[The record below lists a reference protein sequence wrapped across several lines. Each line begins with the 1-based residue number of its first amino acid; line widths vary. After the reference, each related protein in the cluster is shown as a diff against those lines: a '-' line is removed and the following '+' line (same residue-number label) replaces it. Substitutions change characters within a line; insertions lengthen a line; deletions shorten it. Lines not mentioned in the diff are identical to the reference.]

1 MMTYAL
7 CYNGLEEMVTRKNVQ
22 DSAQNLLERAK
33 NGEQKA
39 IDLLCSRYWIPL
51 FRYAYRFTGNRQEA
65 EDLVQEAFFR
75 VLAHLENFRGKN
87 ESQFFSYLR
96 ITLRHIAIDRFRS
109 QGDFTFTF
117 LEEENLA
124 SDPHW
129 EESLLEDQVL
139 SYLKACLTELP
150 LEWQDVLYLRFTCK
164 WSISKIARFF
174 GCNRRAVKQMEQN
187 ILITLRQKLEEKGFL
202 RYEENEE

>member
-1 MMTYAL
+1 MTYVL
-7 CYNGLEEMVTRKNVQ
+7 CYNELEGIVSRKNVN
-22 DSAQNLLERAK
+22 DNAQNLLERARS
-33 NGEQKA
+33 GEQKA

-51 FRYAYRFTGNRQEA
+51 FRCAYRFTGNRQEA
-65 EDLVQEAFFR
+65 EDLVQEAFCR
-75 VLAHLENFRGKN
+75 VLAHLGNFRGDN

-96 ITLRHIAIDRFRS
+96 VTLRHIAIDRFRS
-109 QGDFTFTF
+109 QRDFTFIF
-117 LEEENLA
+117 LEEGNLA
-124 SDPHW
+124 KDPQW

-139 SYLKACLTELP
+139 SYLKGCLAELP
-150 LEWQDVLYLRFTCK
+150 LEWQDILYLRFTCK

-202 RYEENEE
+202 RYKKNEE

>member
-1 MMTYAL
+1 MTYVL
-7 CYNGLEEMVTRKNVQ
+7 CYNELEGIVSRKNVN
-22 DSAQNLLERAK
+22 DSAQNLLERAR

-39 IDLLCSRYWIPL
+39 IDLLCAKYWIPL

-65 EDLVQEAFFR
+65 EDLVQESFCR
-75 VLAHLENFRGKN
+75 VLAHLGNFRGDN

-96 ITLRHIAIDRFRS
+96 VTLHHIAIDRFRN
-109 QGDFTFTF
+109 QRDLTFTF
-117 LEEENLA
+117 LAEGDLTN
-124 SDPHW
+124 DPQW
-129 EESLLEDQVL
+129 EESLLQDQVF

-150 LEWQDVLYLRFTCK
+150 LEWQNILYLRFMCK

-174 GCNRRAVKQMEQN
+174 GCDRRAVKRMEQN

-202 RYEENEE
+202 RNKENEK